1 MPYQG
6 SMQTVRFQGREVY
19 DDSDRQFKKA
29 ADVASKETEAIRSY
43 ERASGFDISEKQRQ
57 DKVLSSNDALRLKQ
71 LAQFS
76 DGINKM
82 MQVAVP
88 SAAKIIAENNAEV
101 DIENSLMDTKGM
113 AVLDAEV
120 KQEENKVQK
129 GQVKASKMAT
139 AINGASPADANRVQ
153 LNTVTGR
160 YTTQL
165 LTAEEL
171 EKGFHTHLINRMDG
185 DEWVTY
191 NGERFQMKNAK
202 GREQR
207 LAVAK
212 LIAKEYVV
220 NNNPGLK
227 RKILTNKLI
236 RPITEK
242 MYTEL
247 KTRDTQE
254 INTGHVK
261 IIDEGKKKL
270 HLALKGNFGS
280 ASEVIKNFGPE
291 LSRSYIALAGDRGTG
306 LRQMRQDILSTMADI
321 YDESDDPEAT
331 LENFNAW
338 IAEADLSGSHPG
350 AKKGDTLATLYPQ
363 EFGEQALYEKM
374 REARNKKQRAE
385 VTRQSLGAN
394 EGIAKLIA
402 EGNQLIKENKP
413 LSKLH
418 FAKRLEK
425 LRVDFPLAWEAI
437 KKAEG
442 HDFDKKGYD
451 NSMSELAGIAAKHGG
466 VLPENEIR
474 KLDTRAIDD
483 FVEKSGAQIVDKPL
497 GSGDSKGTKEFWSQ
511 MTLDIGQHSGVGK
524 GVGDKPWTM
533 QTALFRDTMFQR
545 VRIKARQLLREAPPG
560 SMSELQALKAAWSGP
575 GGLRE
580 EIQTVQ
586 NTAQTGH
593 ELYFDAAKGTFPN
606 LVDTRIP
613 ASQKDREQANADF
626 FSHVD
631 ARPPNATGKISTE
644 KLFLTDKRWLLP
656 YNGVEGSVHPFAQK
670 MARNAGEDPVL
681 FVNNQIKLARE
692 EIGFTGPDMYKNPE
706 YEKVDKIITNEDLKV
721 LNRSYGSQGLVR
733 HLDTKLEG
741 LAQRPSESVILQSL
755 EKHHRDNPEALYG
768 LTHRNLNNFKPQLE
782 AAGIKIPTE
791 QEWVGNKDLQ
801 KQVAQ
806 AILPSFIDK
815 AQNIVGTTPQERWT
829 ITPNTLQGVETALQ
843 NLGPKPQQTLGG
855 RKARRDG
862 TAKENPAYTKWKQNN
877 DLLQAKRKVLQNL
890 DTLHKQDKAL
900 QTSLGVNYN
909 AIMTK
914 LGPRP
919 ESQGGRSRYG
929 RTDAQ
934 IEWDKKLRFE
944 VLNRPEFSA
953 VTSGPDYGTKENP
966 KFVPL
971 GSEYGRKEFGDYQTD
986 LGDGKGMVWVRPP
999 QPENALK
1006 FAPENH
1012 LSTVLR
1018 MLGTGWSGGN
1028 LDNVQWGGSDDPR
1041 SPRYQQTNTVSNRD
1055 YNNSLVLNYYNLSRG
1070 AK

>member
-1 MPYQG
+1 
-6 SMQTVRFQGREVY
+6 
-19 DDSDRQFKKA
+19 
-29 ADVASKETEAIRSY
+29 
-43 ERASGFDISEKQRQ
+43 
-57 DKVLSSNDALRLKQ
+57 
-71 LAQFS
+71 
-76 DGINKM
+76 
-82 MQVAVP
+82 
-88 SAAKIIAENNAEV
+88 
-101 DIENSLMDTKGM
+101 
-113 AVLDAEV
+113 
-120 KQEENKVQK
+120 
-129 GQVKASKMAT
+129 
-139 AINGASPADANRVQ
+139 
-153 LNTVTGR
+153 
-160 YTTQL
+160 
-165 LTAEEL
+165 
-171 EKGFHTHLINRMDG
+171 MDG

-227 RKILTNKLI
+227 RKILVNKLI

-306 LRQMRQDILSTMADI
+306 LRQMRQDILSVMGDI
-321 YDESDDPEAT
+321 YDDSDDPEAT

-338 IAEADLSGSHPG
+338 IKEADLSGSHPG

-413 LSKLH
+413 LSKLNY
-418 FAKRLEK
+418 AKRLEK

-474 KLDTRAIDD
+474 KLDTRAVED

-497 GSGDSKGTKEFWSQ
+497 GSGDSKGTKEFWQQ

-545 VRIKARQLLREAPPG
+545 VRIKARALLREAPPG

-613 ASQKDREQANADF
+613 ASQADRENANKNFLTHQD
-626 FSHVD
+626 S
-631 ARPPNATGKISTE
+631 RPPNATGKISTE

-670 MARNAGEDPVL
+670 MARAAGEDPVF

-706 YEKVDKIITNEDLKV
+706 YEKVDKIINNEDLKV
-721 LNRSYGSQGLVR
+721 LNRSYGSQHLVR
-733 HLDTKLEG
+733 YLDKKLEG
-741 LAQRPSESVILQSL
+741 VAQRPSESVILQSL
-755 EKHHRDNPEALYG
+755 EKQHSNNPEALYG
-768 LTHRNLNNFKPQLE
+768 LSHRNLNNFKPQLE
-782 AAGIKIPTE
+782 AAGIEIPTE

-801 KQVAQ
+801 KKVAQ
-806 AILPSFIDK
+806 TILPSFIDK
-815 AQNIVGTTPQERWT
+815 AQNIVGTTPQERWIT
-829 ITPNTLQGVETALQ
+829 TPNTLQGVETALNNLTVPPR
-843 NLGPKPQQTLGG
+843 NLGRNKPNPKFDEYVKQKKFLQSKQRILQTISKG
-855 RKARRDG
+855 
-862 TAKENPAYTKWKQNN
+862 ES
-877 DLLQAKRKVLQNL
+877 L
-890 DTLHKQDKAL
+890 DTVDKEL
-900 QTSLGVNYN
+900 QTALGVDYTEIKN
-909 AIMTK
+909 K

-919 ESQGGRSRYG
+919 RIDR
-929 RTDAQ
+929 RNRRVTTDAQ
-934 IEWDKKLRFE
+934 FEWDKKMRFE
-944 VLNRPEFSA
+944 ILNRPEFSA

-966 KFVPL
+966 KYVGL
-971 GSEYGRKEFGDYQTD
+971 GSEYGVSNFGDYQTD
-986 LGDGKGMVWVRPP
+986 LGDGKGLVWVRPP

-1006 FAPENH
+1006 FAQENN

-1018 MLGTGWSGGN
+1018 MLGTGWSGGS
-1028 LDNVQWGGSDDPR
+1028 LDNVGWNQADSTSQG
-1041 SPRYQQTNTVSNRD
+1041 RYQQTNTVSNRD